1 MSGSPSPEFQ
11 TWADGARAAE
21 VIEVCQ
27 ARYPGLKLRKSSE
40 GFVGG
45 CPRCGDDG
53 KADADRFGINT
64 RENVW
69 VCRQCGKGGDA
80 IALVMNVEGLSFI
93 EAVTEL
99 TGEPPPGRDKGP
111 PQELAPDP
119 VARERQEERREQ
131 AIRQET
137 AEEARER
144 RQMEAVAAMWES
156 AHPFAGSGAERYLKG
171 RGITL
176 LPPQTLDLRFAP
188 ALDYFGYAADD
199 SSEEE
204 LLGTFPAMVAAIRDV
219 AGNLMGVHRTY
230 LDPKTLAKLKPPGSQ
245 KRNGAKKVFGKQKGG
260 LIRLGPIMPCMA
272 VGEGIE
278 TTASWYQMGIG
289 PDDVGIAA
297 GINVGNMAGQSLGR
311 VKHPRLPSKLIPDG
325 DPDMESVA
333 MVFPAEVKSVI
344 LLGDGD
350 SDGPW
355 TRMMM
360 LAGMRRLKAQGI
372 EATVCFAEEGEDFN
386 SMWRRMA

>member
-1 MSGSPSPEFQ
+1 MSGQSVEFE
-11 TWADGARAAE
+11 TWADGARAAK

-27 ARYPGLKLRKSSE
+27 ARYPGLKLKKSSE
-40 GFVGG
+40 GFAGP
-45 CPRCGDDG
+45 CPKCEGE
-53 KADADRFGINT
+53 DRFGINLKD
-64 RENVW
+64 NVW
-69 VCRQCGKGGDA
+69 VCRGCGAGGDA

-119 VARERQEERREQ
+119 VARERLEERREQ

-230 LDPKTLAKLKPPGSQ
+230 LDPKTLAKLKPPGSP
-245 KRNGAKKVFGKQKGG
+245 KRNGAKKVFGNQKGG
-260 LIRLGPIMPCMA
+260 LIRLGPMMPCMA

-278 TTASWYQMGIG
+278 TTASWYQFGVG
-289 PDDVGIAA
+289 PDDLGIAA
-297 GINVGNMAGQSLGR
+297 GINVGNMSGKAMGR
-311 VKHPRLPSKLIPDG
+311 IKHPKYPSKTIPDG
-325 DPDMESVA
+325 VPDMASVA
-333 MVFPAEVKSVI
+333 MAFPPEVKSVI

-360 LAGMRRLKAQGI
+360 MTAAHRLVASGI
-372 EATVCFAEEGEDFN
+372 EASVCFAADGEDFN
-386 SMWRRMA
+386 SMLRRGAD